1 MVSSHR
7 RLRRP
12 LTVLAIL
19 LAGGGLAACGN
30 HHDEDAKLQK
40 IEGEGFYLSLGE
52 LKYQVQGSRQLNPDD
67 KQDRSLL
74 AGLPADQPPLKDD
87 EVWFGVFVQVE
98 NESEEPLRPASDI
111 EIIDTQEDVFKPV
124 ELEQSNPF
132 AYRAEEPIEGGDIAP
147 MPDTPAYNTANQGSL
162 LLFKLTLDALDNRPL
177 ELKMQSSTT
186 DQTGII
192 DLDV

>member
-1 MVSSHR
+1 MS

-12 LTVLAIL
+12 LAVLAVL

-30 HHDEDAKLQK
+30 HHDETAKIQH

-52 LKYQVQGSRQLNPDD
+52 LKYQVQGSRQLNPHDVQD
-67 KQDRSLL
+67 KALL
-74 AGLPADQPPLKDD
+74 AGIPAAEQDLDED
-87 EVWFGVFVQVE
+87 EVWFGVFMQVE

-111 EIIDTQEDVFKPV
+111 EIVDTQEDIFKPV
-124 ELEQSNPF
+124 ELDQSNPF
-132 AYRAEEPIEGGDIAP
+132 AYRPEDPIEGGEIAP
-147 MPDTPAYNTANQGSL
+147 IPDTPAFNTANQGSL
-162 LLFKLTLDALDNRPL
+162 LLFKLTLDAIDNRPL
-177 ELKMQSSTT
+177 ELKLESSTT

>member
-1 MVSSHR
+1 VS

-12 LTVLAIL
+12 LAVLAVL
-19 LAGGGLAACGN
+19 LASGGLAACGN
-30 HHDEDAKLQK
+30 HHDEDAKIQH

-52 LKYQVQGSRQLNPDD
+52 LKYQVQGSRQLNPHDV
-67 KQDRSLL
+67 QDRALL
-74 AGLPADQPPLKDD
+74 AGVPEAEQGLDDD

-98 NESEEPLRPASDI
+98 NESDEPLRPASDI
-111 EIIDTQEDVFKPV
+111 EIVDTQEDVFKPI

-132 AYRAEEPIEGGDIAP
+132 AYRPEDPIAGGDVAP
-147 MPDTPAYNTANQGSL
+147 IPDTPAFNTANQGSL
-162 LLFKLTLDALDNRPL
+162 LLFKLTLDAIDNRPL
-177 ELKMQSSTT
+177 ELKLESSTT